1 MRHLNIL
8 KGANGVA
15 TLVLDNADAPMN
27 VISLDFTGEMEEA
40 IASLTADESVKGVI
54 LSSAKPAFMA
64 GADLKFLVG
73 AYDQLTKRDHFEF
86 SQRVSGMLRAIERS
100 GKPWVAIIDGLALGG
115 GLELALACHRRI
127 AVDRP
132 GTGVGLPEVNVG
144 LLPGAGGT
152 QRLLRIAGV
161 KAALDLLLSGRQL
174 GAKEALALKIIDEIV
189 PADEAVSSAKAWLA
203 TNPDPVKPWDVK
215 GAQAPQKL
223 GILVPADAAHYS
235 MAAAQVAKQAG
246 YNQPAAAAILS
257 TVYEGAQLPMDKALS
272 VESKYFAQLLGSPV
286 ARNIIRTSFISRKA
300 AEKGARRPAGVP
312 KSKVSKV
319 GVLGAGMMGA
329 GIAYVSAKAGIEVVL
344 LDRDVPTA
352 EKGRQYSAKVT
363 QKLIASGKMTEAD
376 AEAILARITAT
387 DDFAALEGCDMIVEA
402 VFEDLAIKAET
413 TAKAEAVIPESAV
426 FGSNTSTLPI
436 SELAKASKR
445 PDQFIGVHF
454 FSPVD
459 RMSLVEVIM
468 GRQTSPET
476 LAKALDFVAQLRKT
490 PIVVNDS
497 RGFYTSRVF
506 QTMIHEGA
514 AMLGEGVPPAVI
526 ENAAKAIGMPVGPLV
541 LLDELSF
548 DLPLMIVDQAIEQEG
563 SKYLVPAGVQTLR
576 RMRDEIGR
584 GGRKAG
590 GGFYEYLEG
599 GKKQLWKGLSDHFP
613 ENDDWNIEDLKA
625 RFLYTQAIETV
636 RCLEEGVLETKEDAD
651 LGSVYG
657 WGFPLWTG
665 GTISYIDTVGL
676 PAFEREADRLAQL
689 YGPRFSPPQ
698 LLRDRASKGTPF
710 YAAAEQDETTSEGR
724 LASADS

>member
-1 MRHLNIL
+1 MRHVNIL
-8 KGANGVA
+8 KGDDGIA

-27 VISLDFTGEMEEA
+27 VVSQDFVVEMEEA
-40 IASLTADESVKGVI
+40 IASLAADENVHGVV
-54 LSSAKPAFMA
+54 LTSAKPAFMA

-73 AYDQLTKRDHFEF
+73 AYGRLTTRDHFEF
-86 SQRVSGMLRAIERS
+86 SQRASAMHRAIERS
-100 GKPWVAIIDGLALGG
+100 GKPWVAILDGLALGG
-115 GLELALACHRRI
+115 GFELALACHRRI

-132 GTGVGLPEVNVG
+132 GTAVGLPEVNVG
-144 LLPGAGGT
+144 LLPGSGGT

-174 GAKEALALKIIDEIV
+174 GAKEALGIRIVDEIV
-189 PADEAVSSAKAWLA
+189 AADEAVAKAKAWLA

-215 GAQAPQKL
+215 GAQPPQRL
-223 GILVPADAAHYS
+223 GMLVPADAADYS
-235 MAAAQVAKQAG
+235 MAAALVANKAG
-246 YNQPAAAAILS
+246 YNQPAAPAILS
-257 TVYEGAQLPMDKALS
+257 TVFEGAQLPFDKALS

-312 KSKVSKV
+312 KSKVGKV

-329 GIAYVSAKAGIEVVL
+329 GIAHVAARAGIDVVL

-363 QKLIASGKMTEAD
+363 QKLIASGRMTEDEAD
-376 AEAILARITAT
+376 AILSRIMAT
-387 DDFAALEGCDMIVEA
+387 DDFAMLAGCDLIVEA

-413 TAKAEAVIPESAV
+413 TAKAEAVISEHAV

-436 SELAKASKR
+436 SELAKSSKR
-445 PDQFIGVHF
+445 PAQFIGIHF

-468 GRQTSPET
+468 GRQTSAET
-476 LAKALDFVAQLRKT
+476 LAKALDFVAQLGKT

-506 QTMIHEGA
+506 QTLIHEGA

-526 ENAAKAIGMPVGPLV
+526 ENAAKAAGMPVGPLA

-548 DLPLMIVDQAIEQEG
+548 DLPLAIVDQAIAQEG
-563 SKYLVPAGVQTLR
+563 AKYLVPAGVQTLR
-576 RMRDEIGR
+576 RMRDELGR
-584 GGRKAG
+584 GGRKAN
-590 GGFYEYLEG
+590 GGFYDYDDD
-599 GKKQLWKGLSDHFP
+599 GKKRLWQGLAELFP
-613 ENDDWNIEDLKA
+613 EKDDWNIDDLKA
-625 RFLYTQAIETV
+625 RFLYAQAIETV
-636 RCLEEGVLETKEDAD
+636 RCLEEGVLETAEDAD

-657 WGFPLWTG
+657 WGFPIWTG
-665 GTISYIDTVGL
+665 GTISYIDMVGV

-689 YGPRFSPPQ
+689 YGARFAPPK
-698 LLRDRASKGTPF
+698 LLRDMASKGTQF
-710 YAAAEQDETTSEGR
+710 YVAAEQGETATEDR
-724 LASADS
+724 AALAHS